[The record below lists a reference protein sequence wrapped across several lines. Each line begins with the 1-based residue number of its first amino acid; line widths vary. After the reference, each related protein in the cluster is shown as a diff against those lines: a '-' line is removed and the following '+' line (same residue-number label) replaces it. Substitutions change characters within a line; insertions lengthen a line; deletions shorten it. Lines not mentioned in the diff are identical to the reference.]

1 MRTES
6 TPANPSTTV
15 VHRRIRAGCE
25 SNFEQLMQEFIAF
38 VLPQPGH
45 LSISVLRPAP
55 GSSHYTVFNHFAT
68 VADRHQFTATPEY
81 KVWMQRLREVSEEE
95 PTIEE
100 LGGVAFWFTP
110 DSSTGIRRPPSKRKM
125 AALTLL
131 GVYPLSMLLPM
142 AIVPLTPTWPSLL
155 RGLLIAALIV
165 ASLTW
170 LVMPGLT
177 HLFHRWLFPSDSQG

>member
-1 MRTES
+1 MTTES

-15 VHRRIRAGCE
+15 VRRRIRTGCE
-25 SNFEQLMQEFIAF
+25 PDFERLMQEFIAY

-45 LSISVLRPAP
+45 LSISVIRPTA

-68 VADRHQFTATPEY
+68 AADRRQFTSTAEY
-81 KVWMQRLREVSEEE
+81 KVWMQRLGEVTEDE
-95 PTIEE
+95 PSIEE

-110 DSSTGIRRPPSKRKM
+110 DSNDVRRPPSKRKM

-142 AIVPLTPTWPSLL
+142 AIVPATPTWPPLL

-177 HLFHRWLFPSDSQG
+177 RLFHRWIFPSDSKG